1 MNLSRTIAIA
11 LLLCCTE
18 LAAGQPSMPSPD
30 QRPMERIE
38 RLRKVRLIE
47 MLDMK
52 EDQSIRFFARM
63 NDHEKVRRELK
74 RQKVEVLDRIER
86 LVRNHADDAEFEK
99 EYPGVRAIDAK
110 LAEENW
116 NFFDS
121 LKDILTPE
129 QRGKYLLFE
138 RHFEVELR
146 EAMREAVRMRHRGD
160 PPQTP

>member
-1 MNLSRTIAIA
+1 MKITRFIAVA
-11 LLLCCTE
+11 LFLCCTG
-18 LAAGQPSMPSPD
+18 LAAAQPSMPPPD
-30 QRPMERIE
+30 QRPLERIE

-47 MLDMK
+47 MLDLK
-52 EDQSIRFFARM
+52 EDQSVRFFARM
-63 NDHEKVRRELK
+63 NDHEKVRRDLK
-74 RQKVEVLDRIER
+74 RQKGEVLDRIER
-86 LVRNHADDAEFEK
+86 LVRNHADDQEFEK
-99 EYPGVRAIDAK
+99 EYPEVRTIDNK
-110 LAEENW
+110 VAEENW

-160 PPQTP
+160 AP